1 MSGSCT
7 AQLNPLHIQQTNAV
21 RVNTFG
27 KRCGCWR
34 AQCYSAKA
42 NRLTAPFYTKTAN
55 RIRPDFALKPTLFL
69 LPPNALE
76 KLPLRSLPSLEDGV
90 YRDKTA
96 GKPFCTAARLPAR
109 VAYKDIVMKQN
120 KTLNS
125 LQILL
130 LGTDAI
136 ALNTSTLA
144 DLIKEFQRCVLSLD
158 KSRLISI

>member
-1 MSGSCT
+1 
-7 AQLNPLHIQQTNAV
+7 V

-76 KLPLRSLPSLEDGV
+76 KLPLRSLPLLKIAFTVTKRQESRFAQPQDCPLGWRIGI
-90 YRDKTA
+90 YA
-96 GKPFCTAARLPAR
+96 
-109 VAYKDIVMKQN
+109 MKQN

-144 DLIKEFQRCVLSLD
+144 DLIKEFRRCVLSLN
-158 KSRLISI
+158 KLRLISV